1 MEDWG
6 RDSAVPYASV
16 LRRVILLV
24 FIAVAGEL
32 IWLLVFLAV
41 ALVSLRSSSW
51 DQLSRILWR

>member
-6 RDSAVPYASV
+6 RDSDVPYASV

>member
-32 IWLLVFLAV
+32 IWLPPA
-41 ALVSLRSSSW
+41 SP
-51 DQLSRILWR
+51 